1 MRRKKTLL
9 WIGAVVLFLTTG
21 CAGSWNR
28 MDPQSDVKLQSPCV
42 TGNPVYFT
50 YSIRETLHVKVT
62 LENQKAYDAVQ
73 MGLFMLQHARDKEE
87 EKVPSIEDQAFFP
100 EFFVMINVDISDGL
114 LLISEEEAKNF
125 ARAMYLG
132 YQKKV
137 VPSDYLISTRKSRL
151 LEDIVMPKAAVEKSM
166 SSLPNQN
173 TS

>member
-1 MRRKKTLL
+1 MLL
-9 WIGAVVLFLTTG
+9 LVSAVILCLTTG
-21 CAGSWNR
+21 CAASWNR
-28 MDPQSDVKLQSPCV
+28 MAPQSEVKVQPPCV
-42 TGNPVYFT
+42 DDIPLYFT
-50 YSIRETLHVKVT
+50 YSIRETLHVKVK

-73 MGLFMLQHARDKEE
+73 MGLYMLQHARKGEE
-87 EKVPSIEDQAFFP
+87 KKVPSVEDPDFFP

-137 VPSDYLISTRKSRL
+137 VPTDYLISTRKSRL
-151 LEDIVMPKAAVEKSM
+151 LEDIIVQKPEVEKGL
-166 SSLPNQN
+166 SSLSGQK